1 MRWKRPTVAL
11 KVRTLMWRYGSFED
25 KYLNTVAG
33 TIVRINERIA
43 RIDRGDGTKWRVGFG
58 LLRHVLDI

>member
-1 MRWKRPTVAL
+1 
-11 KVRTLMWRYGSFED
+11 MWRYGSFED